1 MEQRLWTMI
10 TALGRL
16 LFDSLDEETSETT
29 VDEETA
35 ETTRGDHSTTRKQ
48 RRPLDKEAAET
59 TSTCTQV
66 GQLNLDRPFFR
77 LFVASVSQLD
87 EARRQRRPRRV
98 RHCGMLVVFVQ

>member
-1 MEQRLWTMI
+1 MI

-16 LFDSLDEETSETT
+16 LVDRLDEETSETT

-59 TSTCTQV
+59 T
-66 GQLNLDRPFFR
+66 R
-77 LFVASVSQLD
+77 
-87 EARRQRRPRRV
+87 
-98 RHCGMLVVFVQ
+98 

>member
-1 MEQRLWTMI
+1 MEQRFWTMI

-48 RRPLDKEAAET
+48 RRPLDEET
-59 TSTCTQV
+59 VECGSPV
-66 GQLNLDRPFFR
+66 FFA
-77 LFVASVSQLD
+77 ASVSQLD
-87 EARRQRRPRRV
+87 EARRQRRPR
-98 RHCGMLVVFVQ
+98 